1 MSEEQKLKQV
11 IVHWDDIDYTIVAE
25 PYQYRVDYK
34 VYKIYS
40 YDGQSE
46 RSWYRNDNGYDGC
59 SDKLEDADVFLHGEV
74 KWDGCSNW
82 HFDEQDAV
90 MIHCCERQQLV
101 DIGEVMARC
110 WDMTKYLCEH
120 WDGE

>member
-1 MSEEQKLKQV
+1 MSEKLKQV

-25 PYQYRVDYK
+25 PQGYRVDYN
-34 VYKIYS
+34 VYKS
-40 YDGQSE
+40 WGVATDGT
-46 RSWYRNDNGYDGC
+46 RLWAKDDDNGCSGC
-59 SDKLEDADVFLHGEV
+59 TSNLDDADLFLHGEV

-90 MIHCCERQQLV
+90 MIHCCERQQLL

-110 WDMTKYLCEH
+110 WDMTKHLCGA
-120 WDGE
+120 WDGD